1 MIVLAFAMPAMAAV
15 TITAVDEGGGMV
27 RIDYSTDANVSAF
40 ALEVS
45 VDNDATIED
54 VCDYHEGESVTG
66 GKGYGIFLDKINGIK
81 INPMGQIS
89 DVGTPIA
96 NASAPDAC
104 GTGLHKSKVILEM
117 GALYEEGNQPD
128 LSGTLCRI
136 QYKLC
141 SYWWITPTTT
151 MTITG
156 NATRGNVVLETASA
170 ATTNLPIT
178 LVGLAASEA
187 CKCIGHDP
195 DHETPDY
202 TAMGGDPLG
211 AYKDYNDW
219 VAVEQPGCWCTDNDP
234 NANPRQ
240 CWGDAD
246 EFAETKKKWWV
257 STQDLTVLLAAW
269 NKPYIDVGAGGIQN
283 QTIVVGTLP
292 PITVPLICAD
302 FDHQSETK
310 KKWRVSTW
318 DLNILLANW
327 NQDGLPDSTCP

>member
-66 GKGYGIFLDKINGIK
+66 DKGYGIFLDKINGIK

-89 DVGTPIA
+89 DVGIPIA
-96 NASAPDAC
+96 NAGAPDAC

-128 LSGTLCRI
+128 LSGTLCRV

-141 SYWWITPTTT
+141 SYWWISPTTT
-151 MTITG
+151 MTIAS
-156 NATRGNVVLETASA
+156 NATRGDVVLETASA
-170 ATTNLPIT
+170 ATTNLPTT

-187 CKCIGHDP
+187 CTCITQ
-195 DHETPDY
+195 DHMTPDY
-202 TAMGGDPLG
+202 LSMAGGP
-211 AYKDYNDW
+211 AYSDYNDW
-219 VAVEQPGCWCTDNDP
+219 VAVGQPGCWCVDNDP

-246 EFAETKKKWWV
+246 KAAEGGSKLNYWV
-257 STQDLTVLLAAW
+257 SVNDLSTMLAAW
-269 NKPYIDVGAGGIQN
+269 QKNYATIAGQTYAGAFG
-283 QTIVVGTLP
+283 P
-292 PITVPLICAD
+292 VPLICAD
-302 FDHQSETK
+302 FDHFAEGGAK
-310 KKWRVSTW
+310 LMYRVSVF
-318 DLNILLANW
+318 DLNIMLANW
-327 NQDGLPDSTCP
+327 QQSNLPDPTCP